1 MSTWKNSGPGLS
13 PRGLRAEGPAGF
25 SFGDF
30 EGEEAVASSS
40 LLTEVG

>member
-1 MSTWKNSGPGLS
+1 MEELRPWVEPPGVE
-13 PRGLRAEGPAGF
+13 LRAEGPAGF

-30 EGEEAVASSS
+30 EGEEAVPSSS